1 LRVHVGPT
9 RWRNLQWWR
18 RMRWRCSSKPRIRWP
33 HQNGLVSSSLKIFL
47 GIWVGS
53 GRACWMADLLPFVP
67 LELWYWSFLHFCDYR

>member
-1 LRVHVGPT
+1 
-9 RWRNLQWWR
+9 
-18 RMRWRCSSKPRIRWP
+18 MRWRCSSKPRIRWP